1 MGPNLA
7 MSSWKSSCASRY
19 CDPPCGCEWGG
30 MEKGRSVGWVK
41 WSTGRGRGICTYTSV
56 ACARRPTNLVEAD
69 PRGGELRERGVLV
82 LLLHGLQLL
91 RRLWL
96 FGLFCFVV
104 GVASARQIK
113 SIKPH
118 HPQSIHKANKK
129 TKQRT
134 HVVGAVD
141 AEVDHGGERAL
152 LERRAPVHRLER
164 LLRLALLSFVCMCGG

>member
-118 HPQSIHKANKK
+118 HPQ
-129 TKQRT
+129 
-134 HVVGAVD
+134 
-141 AEVDHGGERAL
+141 
-152 LERRAPVHRLER
+152 
-164 LLRLALLSFVCMCGG
+164 